1 MDSGFVSNLA
11 QRLIKSRTDKGLSQQ
26 ELAKSSGVSQ
36 QTISSIES
44 GKIKSS
50 RFVID
55 LAIALEVNLEWLM
68 TGNDSDL
75 PGGGHAQHIIAI
87 AQEQI
92 RGIIQADVLVKCAN
106 DQISAAL
113 ESLSSSRHPQ
123 IPALKEALVLLGKI
137 SKQLKRDA
145 STL

>member
-11 QRLIKSRTDKGLSQQ
+11 PRLIKSRTDKGLSQQ
-26 ELAKSSGVSQ
+26 ELAKLSGVSQ

-44 GKIKSS
+44 GKAKNS
-50 RFVID
+50 RFVAD
-55 LAIALEVNLEWLM
+55 LAVALDVNLEWLM
-68 TGNDSDL
+68 TGNEDVS
-75 PGGGHAQHIIAI
+75 GGGHAQHIIAI

-106 DQISAAL
+106 DQINAAL
-113 ESLSSSRHPQ
+113 DSLSSSRHPQ

-145 STL
+145 STF

>member
-11 QRLIKSRTDKGLSQQ
+11 QRLIKSRIDKGLSQQ
-26 ELAKSSGVSQ
+26 ELAKLSGVSQ

-50 RFVID
+50 RFVAD
-55 LAIALEVNLEWLM
+55 LAGALEVNLEWLM
-68 TGNDSDL
+68 TGNELDVPD
-75 PGGGHAQHIIAI
+75 GGHAQHIIAI

-106 DQISAAL
+106 DQINAAL
-113 ESLSSSRHPQ
+113 NVHFQ
-123 IPALKEALVLLGKI
+123 QKVL
-137 SKQLKRDA
+137 R
-145 STL
+145 